1 MQIKLIHK
9 LITIKRYYF
18 KCHFTTV
25 NKIALLFCTLLFFG
39 NIHAQQPLNLNF
51 EVQSVE
57 GINRPW
63 GWSLLNWGEIFFEMD
78 SISKRTGKYSLKL
91 QCKNSSSLCP
101 TQSIRYDIEPYE
113 LRNNKIQVE
122 GYIKTD
128 SIKEFVSFSIGYS
141 YLNKENNYSAI
152 DTTSDKIF
160 GTTDWTKYSLNLHI
174 PENAIVAFIQINYT
188 GNGIAWFDDFRLKVG
203 HKVLN
208 EVKTGESF
216 SKYQMNWL
224 YDHSSEISANH
235 FSETVKANNDLESF
249 KNIVGTSELI
259 GLGEATHG
267 TSEFFTLKHKLLQY
281 AVTELGFRVFAL
293 EDNQIA
299 VEKINAYV
307 HTGNGTAKQAMSG
320 LFDVWYRE
328 EMLKMVEWVRSYN
341 SQNHDDQVS
350 FVGFDMQEV
359 DRPVESLLS
368 FLSKQDIELY
378 EKYKLELLEIKKGSK
393 NTYQVTDSTKLKWN
407 NTFNTL
413 LTQLKE
419 KKSSWLAFAKSSDDS
434 LTILLGIQYANLV
447 KQFAENTYKGHWSLY
462 RDEAMA
468 ENIIWLK
475 EERFPKSKIVIWAHD
490 VHISRCDNP
499 NELYNLNFS
508 ISMGSYLSKKYG
520 QNYKA
525 FSLSTYRGNYLALK
539 SYTNF
544 EKVMCPLFPSPV
556 GSIDNALHKIAIKR
570 NCNFLF
576 MPLSKKETW
585 LSEPMSK
592 RFANHVSIDYGFWE
606 KISLPYQ
613 FDGLFFIDKTNGSA
627 PIK

>member
-1 MQIKLIHK
+1 MT
-9 LITIKRYYF
+9 TIKINYCNR
-18 KCHFTTV
+18 HFILI
-25 NKIALLFCTLLFFG
+25 NKIGVLFFTLLFFG

-51 EVQSVE
+51 EAQSVE

-63 GWSLLNWGEIFFEMD
+63 GWSLLNWGEIFFEME
-78 SISKRTGKYSLKL
+78 SITKRTGKYCLKL
-91 QCKNSSSLCP
+91 QCKNSSSVCP

-122 GYIKTD
+122 GYVKTE

-152 DTTSDKIF
+152 DTMCNKIF
-160 GTTDWTKYSLNLHI
+160 GTTDWTKYSLSLHI

-188 GNGIAWFDDFRLKVG
+188 GNGIAWFDAFRLQIG

-208 EVKTGESF
+208 EVKTEKSF

-224 YDHSSEISANH
+224 YDNSSEISPNH
-235 FSETVKANNDLESF
+235 FSETVMANNDLELF
-249 KNIVGTSELI
+249 KKTVGTSELI

-267 TSEFFTLKHKLLQY
+267 TSEFFTLKHKLLHY

-293 EDNQIA
+293 EDNQLA
-299 VEKINAYV
+299 VEKINTYV
-307 HTGNGTAKQAMSG
+307 HTGTGTAQQSMTG
-320 LFDVWYRE
+320 LFDVWYRD
-328 EMLKMVEWVRSYN
+328 EMLHMVEWVRLYN

-359 DRPVESLLS
+359 DGPVDSLLS
-368 FLSKQDIELY
+368 FLFIQDVELY
-378 EKYKLELLEIKKGSK
+378 EKYKLELLEIKKESK
-393 NTYQVTDSTKLKWN
+393 NTYQVTDSTKFKWN
-407 NTFNTL
+407 NNFNTL
-413 LTQLKE
+413 LRQIKE
-419 KKSSWLAFAKSSDDS
+419 KKSSWLALAKSSDDS

-468 ENIIWLK
+468 ENISWLK

-490 VHISRCDNP
+490 VHISRCDHP

-508 ISMGSYLSKKYG
+508 ISMGSFLSKKYG

-525 FSLSTYRGNYLALK
+525 FSLSTYQGNYLALI

-556 GSIDNALHKIAIKR
+556 GSIDNALHKIATKK
-570 NCNFLF
+570 NSNLLFL
-576 MPLSKKETW
+576 PLSRTEIW
-585 LSEPMSK
+585 LSEPMPK
-592 RFANHVSIDYGFWE
+592 RFANHVNIDYGFWE
-606 KISLPYQ
+606 KISMPYQ
-613 FDGLFFIDKTNGSA
+613 FDGLFFIDKTNGSI